1 MALVVSIGMHMC
13 PPGSQREA
21 ADAERV
27 ANAVRTKRTAWRS
40 GLRTRS
46 ASIGWVTA
54 VRYRRRFG

>member
-1 MALVVSIGMHMC
+1 MHMC